1 MKLCEQSFHNPL
13 LDRGIRAQS
22 AATQFQTD
30 LQNRA
35 ALYILKGMTNR
46 IHFGF
51 IIRYWRSVAAQAEC
65 SR

>member
-1 MKLCEQSFHNPL
+1 M
-13 LDRGIRAQS
+13 
-22 AATQFQTD
+22 
-30 LQNRA
+30 
-35 ALYILKGMTNR
+35 LKEMTNH